1 MDMTA
6 LPQRVPYAE
15 AARMLL
21 RDTLLDAAT
30 DLLRTRSWQETKM
43 ADIAKAAGVSR
54 QTLYKEFG
62 SRKAFAE
69 AYILRESER
78 FLSAVEQAVAAHLDR
93 PREALAAAT
102 EVFLTAAGE
111 EPLVKAIVA
120 GDDSDG
126 LLSVVTNHAGP
137 LLHGT
142 RQRLAGFL
150 AESWPH
156 ASAADLDLLSE
167 CLVRLAVSH
176 AASPARLPA
185 ETAASIATV
194 LGPYLDSVVGS

>member
-1 MDMTA
+1 MTA
-6 LPQRVPYAE
+6 ISPRVPYAE
-15 AARMLL
+15 AARLLL
-21 RDTLLDAAT
+21 RNTLLDSAT
-30 DLLRTRSWQETKM
+30 DLLRTRSWQETRM

-78 FLSAVEQAVAAHLDR
+78 FLSSVEEALRTHLDT
-93 PREALAAAT
+93 PRDALAAAI

-111 EPLVKAIVA
+111 EPLIKAIVA

-126 LLSVVTNHAGP
+126 LLSTVTNHAGP
-137 LLHGT
+137 LLHGAK
-142 RQRLAGFL
+142 QRLVEHLVA
-150 AESWPH
+150 SWPH
-156 ASAADLDLLSE
+156 ASPTELERLAE

-176 AASPARLPA
+176 AASPVHTPA
-185 ETAASIATV
+185 ETATSIATV
-194 LGPYLDSVVGS
+194 LSPYLAETVGC